1 MHGIFHTYGQ
11 LRITNYPNTHVFAS
25 KTSCHSDVQLLCLG
39 SSSWAFQ
46 SNLCIHNCWE
56 TRALQQWFALVFCT
70 PKGKP
75 QFQGTAYIHISR
87 KFLFFHCW
95 SVKTYA
101 SITLWDTFRVQQVV
115 LLNPDSFEVGMK
127 RLFYEETDSILQ
139 YLKKQSKQEVIRQN
153 QPMLLFN
160 PLHIKTFFILF
171 ICFFT

>member
-1 MHGIFHTYGQ
+1 MQGIFHTYGQ

-56 TRALQQWFALVFCT
+56 TRARQQWSALIFCT

-75 QFQGTAYIHISR
+75 QFQGTAYTHISR
-87 KFLFFHCW
+87 KFLIFFHCW

-101 SITLWDTFRVQQVV
+101 SITLWDT
-115 LLNPDSFEVGMK
+115 SVGMK
-127 RLFYEETDSILQ
+127 RLFYEETVTQFSNTLKNNPSKKWLGRINPCF
-139 YLKKQSKQEVIRQN
+139 YLI
-153 QPMLLFN
+153 
-160 PLHIKTFFILF
+160 HCI
-171 ICFFT
+171 